1 MKNKNKYFK
10 IIGSTIIAMAFL
22 LIAFGSGEE
31 KSEMKCDTSVA
42 GYNSG
47 YEAGKT
53 SVWDDSYTHISECNN
68 GNGMI
73 GEVPPCWHEGFK
85 DGHDSK

>member
-1 MKNKNKYFK
+1 MKKYSK
-10 IIGSTIIAMAFL
+10 SITNVLITCLFL
-22 LIAFGSGEE
+22 FVAYGSGEE
-31 KSEMKCDTSVA
+31 KIEMKCDTSVS

-47 YEAGKT
+47 YEAGKN